1 MTPRPPPSVTTNRN
15 REPQSTDVCCKLLCA
30 VNIVISYDLKLLCVA
45 DIMISY
51 DLKLL
56 CVANLVS
63 VDNKILSVFASNIAA
78 QNLKA
83 KALERSRNLFTF

>member
-1 MTPRPPPSVTTNRN
+1 MTLSPPAPFVTTNRN
-15 REPQSTDVCCKLLCA
+15 REPQSIDVCCKLSCA

-51 DLKLL
+51 DLKFL

-63 VDNKILSVFASNIAA
+63 VDNKNCFIFCLQQCSTES
-78 QNLKA
+78 
-83 KALERSRNLFTF
+83 ES